1 MGAPEDVTDATT
13 PTRITRKHLTRL
25 REIYRSSGWPCRDP
39 LEVDLIV
46 GGLVQ
51 AERDDQGRET
61 LHLTPAGLQALAEA
75 HATNQANRS
84 AHDELVKKVA
94 ERMQQ
99 EGCIAWMQLALR
111 AQVDGVW
118 TQAIPD
124 VFSIRNTTVEAYLEP
139 VVHEIK
145 VSRADL
151 LGDLK
156 RPEKRAAYRAMASQV
171 YYVLGLNAKGQPIA
185 EAEEVPAECGVMVA
199 ATTGMEIVR
208 VAPKQPFT
216 GLRFDVWMA
225 LAKATP
231 LQRND
236 DGPQLQL

>member
-1 MGAPEDVTDATT
+1 MTDT
-13 PTRITRKHLTRL
+13 PTSPRITRKHLTRL

-51 AERDDQGRET
+51 TERDDQGRET
-61 LHLTPAGLQALAEA
+61 LHITPAGLQALADA
-75 HATNQANRS
+75 HATNRANRS
-84 AHDELVKKVA
+84 AHDELVMQVA
-94 ERMQQ
+94 QHMQQ
-99 EGCIAWMQLALR
+99 EGRITWTQLALR
-111 AQVDGVW
+111 AQVDGAW

-151 LGDLK
+151 LSDLK
-156 RPEKRAAYRAMASQV
+156 RPEKRAAYLAMASQV

-185 EAEEVPAECGVMVA
+185 DADEVPAECGVMVA
-199 ATTGMEIVR
+199 ATTGVEIVR

-216 GLRFDVWMA
+216 ELRFDVWMA
-225 LAKATP
+225 LARTAP
-231 LQRND
+231 LHRVD
-236 DGPQLQL
+236 EDPQIRL

>member
-1 MGAPEDVTDATT
+1 MTDTLT
-13 PTRITRKHLTRL
+13 PPSITRKHLTRL

-61 LHLTPAGLQALAEA
+61 LNLTPSGIQALADA
-75 HATNQANRS
+75 HATNRANRS
-84 AHDELVKKVA
+84 SHDELVMKVA
-94 ERMQQ
+94 QHMQQ
-99 EGCIAWMQLALR
+99 EGRIAWTQLPLR
-111 AQVDGVW
+111 AQVKGVW

-156 RPEKRAAYRAMASQV
+156 RPEKRAAYLAMASQV
-171 YYVLGLNAKGQPIA
+171 YYVLGPTAKGQPIA
-185 EAEEVPAECGVMVA
+185 EAEDVPVECGVIVA
-199 ATTGMEIVR
+199 TSSGLEIVR
-208 VAPKQPFT
+208 MAPKHPLN
-216 GLRFDVWMA
+216 GLRFDMWMA
-225 LAKATP
+225 LAKAAP
-231 LQRND
+231 LQREFEE
-236 DGPQLQL
+236 GQMRL